1 MKRNN
6 IRINKEAAFP
16 KHRNVN
22 RRIQKTGF
30 IANILSHSQGKKN
43 KCISKPT
50 RRDDYIYP
58 KVVKICK

>member
-6 IRINKEAAFP
+6 IRINKEAAFL

-30 IANILSHSQGKKN
+30 IANILSHSQGKK
-43 KCISKPT
+43 
-50 RRDDYIYP
+50 
-58 KVVKICK
+58 KINVFLSQQEGMITYTQRW